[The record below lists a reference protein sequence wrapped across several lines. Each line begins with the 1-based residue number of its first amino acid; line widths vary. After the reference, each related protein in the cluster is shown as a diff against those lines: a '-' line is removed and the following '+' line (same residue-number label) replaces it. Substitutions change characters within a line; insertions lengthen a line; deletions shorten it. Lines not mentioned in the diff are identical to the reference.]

1 MVSPCVRAV
10 SSARLRLALCAVK
23 GEEGGGR
30 GGGVFEDS
38 GNNAAT
44 LTVERNHLRS
54 FMKAAFVRL
63 DGSIKD

>member
-1 MVSPCVRAV
+1 MCQSCCKR
-10 SSARLRLALCAVK
+10 SSQISSLCREGGGV
-23 GEEGGGR
+23 GGGR